1 MDRPIPTAGSLIVPS
16 RSKMRNAA
24 AMLANART
32 RLSLRHQCLREVRVR
47 AGPFTAR
54 VLLRHGDG
62 RAAQGAVPRTAA
74 AMSPRRVTSLPGHKL
89 ALAAHVPG
97 ACRSPTEISLRS
109 LAPRDEPPEYRPV
122 LEVIAGRIVG
132 GIALHALA
140 DGLARRH
147 VEAGD
152 LALVAHE
159 GGDLPVDGAAHIHDD
174 LRLVGAPEP
183 QLAHLVRLEALP
195 RHVLGKV
202 QVVARV
208 GIHRVLGDDASLA
221 MVAMLEAPG
230 PEGIVDEHGV
240 GPVAADGP

>member
-97 ACRSPTEISLRS
+97 GV
-109 LAPRDEPPEYRPV
+109 PV
-122 LEVIAGRIVG
+122 
-132 GIALHALA
+132 A
-140 DGLARRH
+140 DG
-147 VEAGD
+147 D
-152 LALVAHE
+152 QSAL
-159 GGDLPVDGAAHIHDD
+159 
-174 LRLVGAPEP
+174 
-183 QLAHLVRLEALP
+183 
-195 RHVLGKV
+195 
-202 QVVARV
+202 
-208 GIHRVLGDDASLA
+208 
-221 MVAMLEAPG
+221 
-230 PEGIVDEHGV
+230 
-240 GPVAADGP
+240 